1 MRIITFIIGLCC
13 LLSMPGFAASTNI
26 HAYPGENHS
35 QSAESAL
42 KSNQPISFGGCEIE
56 IINDSFSN
64 VTVYGRYDDGIP
76 LIPFNVYSYEFSHYI
91 DLYYNGYC
99 HSGIYLSIVTFSGS
113 TIFSA
118 WVYTGSTLHIV
129 PMLSQLKV
137 NIERGESDGLQ
148 PRDTH

>member
-1 MRIITFIIGLCC
+1 MRIITFIIGLSC
-13 LLSMPGFAASTNI
+13 LLSMPGFAASTNT
-26 HAYPGENHS
+26 HTYPGEKHAKA
-35 QSAESAL
+35 AESAL
-42 KSNQPISFGGCEIE
+42 KSDKNISFGGCEVE

-76 LIPFNVYSYEFSHYI
+76 LVPFNVYSYEFSHYI

-118 WVYTGSTLHIV
+118 WVYTGSTLHVV

-137 NIERGESDGLQ
+137 NIEKGESDGLQ
-148 PRDTH
+148 PRDAH